1 MTRARVRGVS
11 AGERRQPTAVSL
23 HLGGGARGPPRGGGA
38 APGTRGAARD
48 AAMRASALR
57 GPRAALAGSGASRA
71 RSEKVTQRCA
81 RGSRN
86 SVKLRRWGRSWNTL
100 TLSQRRGRGLVLDLR
115 APHPHSPG
123 IRHEEGRAA
132 LPPQCRGHA
141 TRGRERRR
149 RLSAGARGPEP
160 PPPAPPPGSSRL
172 AQARAE
178 VWIRRLGKSGAPG
191 GVPEISA
198 LEGGGSG
205 EGQGKLP
212 PRPHQPCRAA
222 ALTLGVWRETEAQGR
237 EDVAVPEW

>member
-1 MTRARVRGVS
+1 
-11 AGERRQPTAVSL
+11 
-23 HLGGGARGPPRGGGA
+23 
-38 APGTRGAARD
+38 
-48 AAMRASALR
+48 MRASALR

-100 TLSQRRGRGLVLDLR
+100 TLSQRRGRRLVLDLR

-123 IRHEEGRAA
+123 IRREEGRAA

-160 PPPAPPPGSSRL
+160 PPPAPPPRSSRL

-205 EGQGKLP
+205 EGRGQLP

-222 ALTLGVWRETEAQGR
+222 ALNLGVWRETEAQGR
-237 EDVAVPEW
+237 EDVAVPESVNSPISIPGPRDRPGQEQDACGPLTIGGTQTLRGEGSCPSCQASSQQS